1 MYLPSKLA
9 GISVLDPR
17 YNCCNISGGWSMA
30 EAAAVEAEIGKLGTC
45 NWSDGADV
53 VTGVVAVEV
62 AEPDSV
68 EVRGC
73 KRYVIM

>member
-1 MYLPSKLA
+1 
-9 GISVLDPR
+9 
-17 YNCCNISGGWSMA
+17 MA

-53 VTGVVAVEV
+53 VTGVVAVDV

>member
-1 MYLPSKLA
+1 
-9 GISVLDPR
+9 
-17 YNCCNISGGWSMA
+17 MA

-68 EVRGC
+68 EVRGW
-73 KRYVIM
+73 KRNIIMQRLKYFANISGNLFTGCG